1 MALFRRRSTP
11 ESTGTAED
19 LQVDGMVEDL
29 DGVDATDPEADGNA
43 SAAAGPAYDRVHGPF
58 DESEA
63 DDADQDI
70 PRLDLGSLQIPGL
83 AGIGVQVE
91 ADPATQEVRAVTGVG
106 DQAAVQLQAFAAPRS
121 DGLWD
126 EIRAEMLAELGAT
139 AGAQV
144 AEAVGSFGPE
154 LRGMLPA
161 RTAEGK
167 QVSQPVRFVGI
178 DGPRWFLRVVFLGR
192 AAVEPDPADD
202 LHRLVR
208 QTIVARGADAM
219 APRDPLPLT
228 LPEQPA
234 GFEPPIEGGA
244 ADADEVADEV
254 DEQVGESQAAESQAP
269 NDRFAGLK
277 PFERGPEITETR

>member
-1 MALFRRRSTP
+1 MARFRRRSTP
-11 ESTGTAED
+11 EGTEPAED
-19 LQVDGMVEDL
+19 LQVNGTVEDL
-29 DGVDATDPEADGNA
+29 DGAEGTDADQTDANA
-43 SAAAGPAYDRVHGPF
+43 SVAAGPAYDRVDGPF

-83 AGIGVQVE
+83 PGVGVQVE

-139 AGAQV
+139 AGAEV
-144 AEAVGSFGPE
+144 AEDVGSFGPE
-154 LRGMLPA
+154 LRGVLPA

-208 QTIVARGADAM
+208 QTIVARGTDAM

-234 GFEPPIEGGA
+234 GFEPPIEEGA
-244 ADADEVADEV
+244 SGTDEV
-254 DEQVGESQAAESQAP
+254 DDEVGEQTAESEAP
-269 NDRFAGLK
+269 DDRFAGLN